1 MSTDL
6 SSLSAS
12 NEASLEQLSIYT
24 AWLQNEIEM
33 AKARNQG
40 QRSWK
45 VIERVWSVI
54 PSQPRI
60 FFLLSFNDK
69 LAKKE
74 KKSPGHLQGLGVP

>member
-60 FFLLSFNDK
+60 FFSLVLMIN
-69 LAKKE
+69 
-74 KKSPGHLQGLGVP
+74 

>member
-1 MSTDL
+1 MGAARMSTEL

-45 VIERVWSVI
+45 VIERVWHNLKY
-54 PSQPRI
+54 
-60 FFLLSFNDK
+60 FFSLVLMIN
-69 LAKKE
+69 
-74 KKSPGHLQGLGVP
+74 

>member
-24 AWLQNEIEM
+24 AWLQNEVEI

-40 QRSWK
+40 QWNWK
-45 VIERVWSVI
+45 VIERVGSAI
-54 PSQPRI
+54 PSQPG
-60 FFLLSFNDK
+60 FLNDRK
-69 LAKKE
+69 IVILKE
-74 KKSPGHLQGLGVP
+74 HCNY

>member
-69 LAKKE
+69 LAKK
-74 KKSPGHLQGLGVP
+74 KRKVQVT